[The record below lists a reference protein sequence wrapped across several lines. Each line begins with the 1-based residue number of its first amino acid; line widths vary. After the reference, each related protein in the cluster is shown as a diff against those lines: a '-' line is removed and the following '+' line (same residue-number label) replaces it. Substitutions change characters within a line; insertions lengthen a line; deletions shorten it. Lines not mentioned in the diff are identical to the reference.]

1 MFRDILIP
9 KGLGSRKQVSNL
21 RKNTTNSM
29 FSFHIITHFLLS
41 LLIFSLAILI
51 TVIYRGYYTAAR
63 KTQHF
68 LGLNKT
74 CFGIPNERMLK
85 QRYLN

>member
-29 FSFHIITHFLLS
+29 FSFHIITHFFVILAYIFLS
-41 LLIFSLAILI
+41 NSNYCHI
-51 TVIYRGYYTAAR
+51 
-63 KTQHF
+63 
-68 LGLNKT
+68 
-74 CFGIPNERMLK
+74 
-85 QRYLN
+85 

>member
-29 FSFHIITHFLLS
+29 FSFHIITHFFLLS
-41 LLIFSLAILI
+41 LLIFSLTILI
-51 TVIYRGYYTAAR
+51 TVTYIEDITRRPEKHNT
-63 KTQHF
+63 F
-68 LGLNKT
+68 
-74 CFGIPNERMLK
+74 
-85 QRYLN
+85 